1 MDALAAMVK
10 AGGYDIGIAFDG
22 DADRCL
28 AVDERGE
35 LIDGDQIMAAC
46 GLDMK
51 RKGKLPGNAVVAT
64 VMSNLGL
71 HLFAKEHGMDLECT
85 SRGRPQCAGAYAGE
99 GLCHWRRA
107 VGTHDLLEH
116 ATTGDGQLTAL
127 PGARSAEGERETGL

>member
-1 MDALAAMVK
+1 MDALAAMVR

-71 HLFAKEHGMDLECT
+71 HLFAKEHGWTWSAPPWATATCW
-85 SRGRPQCAGAYAGE
+85 SVC
-99 GLCHWRRA
+99 WRRA
-107 VGTHDLLEH
+107 MPLEESSRD
-116 ATTGDGQLTAL
+116 T
-127 PGARSAEGERETGL
+127 